1 MAVCGRLTR
10 IKIDSSYFPTRVG
23 LFSISIC
30 YSVEKPTPFGV
41 HKQWA
46 QKTKEN
52 LKTCTN

>member
-1 MAVCGRLTR
+1 MVVSGRLTR
-10 IKIDSSYFPTRVG
+10 IKVNSYYSPTRVG
-23 LFSISIC
+23 LFSTSIC
-30 YSVEKPTPFGV
+30 YSVEKPTAFGV